1 MSAMNALWHSTER
14 GKLAKI
20 SQYIGR
26 PISLGRPAGS
36 KRWGELRP
44 EVPNDM
50 DDDMMGMI

>member
-1 MSAMNALWHSTER
+1 MNALWHSTER